1 VTHERSNEIEV
12 FIVEDHLAL
21 RRGLELLLQAAG
33 MRIAGAASELG
44 QASAMLRRR
53 RFDVALIDMDI
64 LGGSGLE
71 LVSEILQR
79 DPGSA
84 VVIYTGLTDGDQLR
98 RASRLGARGFV
109 LKASPHHELISAL
122 RLVAGG
128 GTYTDGGIDQ
138 LLSHDPPVSP
148 LAKLTPREREILGL
162 LAQGLTGE
170 LIARRL
176 FLSPATV
183 RTHIGN
189 ATRKL
194 GASTRAQAVAMFTG
208 AS

>member
-1 VTHERSNEIEV
+1 MRHERSSEIEV

-21 RRGLELLLQAAG
+21 RSGLALLLKAAG
-33 MRIAGAASELG
+33 MRIAGTASELG
-44 QASAMLRRR
+44 EASAMLYRR
-53 RFDVALIDMDI
+53 RFDVALIDLDI

-71 LVSEILQR
+71 LVSEILVR

-84 VVIYTGLTDGDQLR
+84 VVIYTGLTERDQLR

-109 LKASPHHELISAL
+109 LKASPSGELISAL

-128 GTYTDGGIDQ
+128 GRYTDRGIAR
-138 LLSHDPPVSP
+138 LLSHDPPPSP

-162 LAQGLTGE
+162 LGQGLTGE

-176 FLSPATV
+176 SLSRTTV

-194 GASTRAQAVAMFTG
+194 GAGTRAQAVAIFTR

>member
-1 VTHERSNEIEV
+1 MTHKRKRELEV

-21 RRGLELLLQAAG
+21 RSGLVLLLQAAE
-33 MRIAGAASELG
+33 MRIVGAVSELG
-44 QASAMLRRR
+44 EASSMLRRR
-53 RFDVALIDMDI
+53 RFDVALIDIDI

-71 LVSEILQR
+71 LVSEILER
-79 DPGSA
+79 DPESA
-84 VVIYTGLTDGDQLR
+84 VVIYTGLTDGEQLR

-109 LKASPHHELISAL
+109 LKASAHGELIAAL
-122 RLVAGG
+122 RLVAAGDV
-128 GTYTDGGIDQ
+128 YTDARIAR
-138 LLSHDPPVSP
+138 LLSNDPGLSVHS
-148 LAKLTPREREILGL
+148 KLTPREREILGL

-170 LIARRL
+170 LIAHRL

-194 GASTRAQAVAMFTG
+194 GASTRAQAVAMFTRT
-208 AS
+208 S